1 MHPPPATPPNPCL
14 LLGSWMTLHLLMVRS
29 FLFILQISVFFYV
42 SILCYILLPLSL
54 LTWIFSCDNLEMFTS
69 LFSCWIISSI
79 VSGSSSSS
87 LITFVWRVVF
97 KPENRDASLCLVNM
111 LLAKNLQQESE
122 CGTIAPLQGPWSIPC
137 LVLKLLKAAII
148 LYPFVELPNSLSLV
162 LIGRL

>member
-1 MHPPPATPPNPCL
+1 MHPPPATPPSPVSFWEAGWLCTCWWWGASCL
-14 LLGSWMTLHLLMVRS
+14 FSR
-29 FLFILQISVFFYV
+29 FLFFFYV
-42 SILCYILLPLSL
+42 SILCYILLPLNL

-122 CGTIAPLQGPWSIPC
+122 CSTISAVPWSIPC
-137 LVLKLLKAAII
+137 LVLKLLKATLI
-148 LYPFVELPNSLSLV
+148 LYPFVELPNSLSLA